1 MTLRQLWRMANG
13 RAKQS
18 RRESFDLVRLAFND
32 SIDVL
37 AFLNTGSVVESCV
50 GKPLELSPEMEAKV
64 QEEIERIRAENPQL
78 PQSPVIR

>member
-1 MTLRQLWRMANG
+1 MANG
-13 RAKQS
+13 RTKQS

-37 AFLNTGSVVESCV
+37 AFLNTGSVAESCV

-78 PQSPVIR
+78 PQTPVIR